1 MFDASNCQANWSYP
15 NLKLAS
21 YGRNGFVKV
30 ANKLLDNNSRSLHR
44 GLPLKAIQEFGQNSI
59 FLYGPPIER
68 SRRAHSNP
76 LLTAILCLILHEA
89 CIEVVL
95 LGKLYSMV
103 LHEDTLA
110 RTRTS
115 NDDQLATL

>member
-59 FLYGPPIER
+59 FLYSPQIER
-68 SRRAHSNP
+68 SPREHSNP

-89 CIEVVL
+89 CIEVV
-95 LGKLYSMV
+95 Y
-103 LHEDTLA
+103 
-110 RTRTS
+110 
-115 NDDQLATL
+115 

>member
-1 MFDASNCQANWSYP
+1 MRLPRGTKTLCLARPTVKQIGRTLI
-15 NLKLAS
+15 LKLDS
-21 YGRNGFVKV
+21 DGRNGFVKV

-89 CIEVVL
+89 CIEVV
-95 LGKLYSMV
+95 Y
-103 LHEDTLA
+103 
-110 RTRTS
+110 
-115 NDDQLATL
+115 